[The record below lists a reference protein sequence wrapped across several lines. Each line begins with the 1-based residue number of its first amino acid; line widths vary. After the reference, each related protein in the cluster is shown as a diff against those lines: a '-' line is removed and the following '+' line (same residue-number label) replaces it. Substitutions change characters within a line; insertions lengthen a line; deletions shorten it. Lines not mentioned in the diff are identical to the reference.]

1 MGLRHPLE
9 LSGLGRLLGAAY
21 LAKTKLQQD
30 QSLNLVTIAQWKML
44 GLALSH
50 GSWSKLAKRELA
62 RTDRENPPCYDATVF
77 NFGSAKTTGDWIV
90 HLAGAIVAIF
100 LVWWMLRLYV
110 L

>member
-9 LSGLGRLLGAAY
+9 LNGLGRLLGAAY

-50 GSWSKLAKRELA
+50 GSWSKK
-62 RTDRENPPCYDATVF
+62 
-77 NFGSAKTTGDWIV
+77 
-90 HLAGAIVAIF
+90 
-100 LVWWMLRLYV
+100 
-110 L
+110 